1 MITVEKPFVIPLT
14 LNGRQAGKTTAPVG
28 SQIEIVAREGD
39 KVQVKFRNLEP
50 VWIESSALGTGDNSG
65 SPVALEQSPSR
76 VVFDPQK
83 AIKAL
88 DESNVKALTEI
99 INGRNYPDPA
109 REEEFQASLKEFVEA
124 KAQLESGKRQFPQ
137 LEQEAKRLRRNAD
150 VADSPNRLNP
160 NDNSGAERA
169 EKLREQ
175 ADNLEEQG
183 RQTISDAEDQL
194 TEARSS
200 LTSLLEDW
208 EAAEQA
214 RREEDELE
222 TEQKDEA
229 ARLVDEPKKED
240 GAVKLSDGEE
250 ESGEAGERSA
260 ISAAEPN
267 DEESDHQPSPN
278 AEEQG
283 ATETKPD
290 ENKFGVASPQA
301 TPISNLSAYRCGPKI
316 HGLQLGMTLSEFEAN
331 MKKIVPDYTLEEEV
345 AGIQPHAIGNPTF
358 DPLFESD
365 RTLHEVQFMNR
376 DGYGFAM
383 VSVIGPEQIVV
394 RIMLGFLLVN
404 DIYKA
409 HEMGFKEFCQNMID
423 GYNIPNFQG
432 TSEGMGY
439 RSKSGWMMAVNST
452 KNIFLD
458 VTQVEEEVDHGF
470 GE

>member
-1 MITVEKPFVIPLT
+1 MITIQKAVVLPLAM
-14 LNGRQAGKTTAPVG
+14 NGRQVGKTTVPAG
-28 SQIEIVAREGD
+28 SEIEIISREGD
-39 KVQVKFRNLEP
+39 KVQIKFRNLEP
-50 VWIESSALGTGDNSG
+50 VWIESSTLGTGNNSG
-65 SPVALEQSPSR
+65 SPAALEQSSSR

-83 AIKAL
+83 AIQAL
-88 DESNVKALTEI
+88 DESNVKALTETI
-99 INGRNYPDPA
+99 GGRNYPDPT
-109 REEEFQASLKEFVEA
+109 REEEFQASLKGFVEA
-124 KAQLESGKRQFPQ
+124 KAQLERGKRQFPQ
-137 LEQEAKRLRRNAD
+137 IEQEAKRLRRNAD

-175 ADNLEEQG
+175 ADELEEQG
-183 RQTISDAEDQL
+183 RQTIHDAEDQL

-200 LTSLLEDW
+200 LTSLFEEWL
-208 EAAEQA
+208 AAEQA
-214 RREEDELE
+214 RQEEDGLE
-222 TEQKDEA
+222 TEEEEEP
-229 ARLVDEPKKED
+229 ARLVDKPKEED
-240 GAVKLSDGEE
+240 GAVNLSDGEE
-250 ESGEAGERSA
+250 ESGEADERSA

-267 DEESDHQPSPN
+267 DEESDHQPSAN

-283 ATETKPD
+283 ATESKTD

-331 MKKIVPDYTLEEEV
+331 MKKIAPDYTLEEGV

-365 RTLHEVQFMNR
+365 RTLYEVQFMNR
-376 DGYGFAM
+376 DGYGFAI

-409 HEMGFKEFCQNMID
+409 HEMSFKEFCQNMID

-439 RSKSGWMMAVNST
+439 RSKSGWMMAVDST